1 NHTVRV
7 TIPPGVTAGQLIRL
21 AGQGE
26 PASGRGSAGDLY
38 LETHIRPHRLFQLDG
53 RDVTL
58 TLPVA
63 PWEAAL
69 GASVTV
75 PTLGGAVAVRKA
87 SEALDDRAVSLGV
100 VEHLGEG
107 FLQFL
112 RRLAQQPPAGG
123 HRFLLHLETL
133 GVLQRHVEEDPLHR
147 IERGICPRLH
157 ARERER
163 ERLLVEIK
171 GACAA
176 PEHVARKL
184 VEDDDQ
190 TQAPPRTV
198 GPALELSGCGTLEEL
213 AEAHADLLVAPGG
226 EP

>member
-1 NHTVRV
+1 MRRCDASSSSIRARTWRGD
-7 TIPPGVTAGQLIRL
+7 PPRAL
-21 AGQGE
+21 GE
-26 PASGRGSAGDLY
+26 PRLLGRRAG
-38 LETHIRPHRLFQLDG
+38 
-53 RDVTL
+53 
-58 TLPVA
+58 A
-63 PWEAAL
+63 PEK
-69 GASVTV
+69 
-75 PTLGGAVAVRKA
+75 AVAVRKA

-107 FLQFL
+107 FLQLL

-163 ERLLVEIK
+163 ERLLVEIE
-171 GACAA
+171 GACAV

-213 AEAHADLLVAPGG
+213 ADAARLVHGSILTCCGRTRRASRAAPRIRAWSRGTWSR
-226 EP
+226 PP

>member
-1 NHTVRV
+1 M
-7 TIPPGVTAGQLIRL
+7 
-21 AGQGE
+21 
-26 PASGRGSAGDLY
+26 
-38 LETHIRPHRLFQLDG
+38 
-53 RDVTL
+53 
-58 TLPVA
+58 
-63 PWEAAL
+63 
-69 GASVTV
+69 
-75 PTLGGAVAVRKA
+75 RKA

-107 FLQFL
+107 FLQLL

-123 HRFLLHLETL
+123 HRFLLHLATL

-163 ERLLVEIK
+163 ERLLVEIE

-213 AEAHADLLVAPGG
+213 AEARADLLVALGG
-226 EP
+226 EPEVVLAEPEGHALVEVLGAERESSEPELADAARLVHGSILTCCGRTRRASRAAPRIRAWSRGTWSRPP